1 MKEELGVITV
11 LLHGIRKSPMPS
23 KNRWIQAPAARL
35 IAIAIPVVPQPLTSF
50 EYLVARTLTF
60 SLLG

>member
-35 IAIAIPVVPQPLTSF
+35 IAIAIPAVPQPLT
-50 EYLVARTLTF
+50 
-60 SLLG
+60 